1 MDCTITSYSLNRS
14 RRRGMTLVELQIAS
28 AIAVILFAAV
38 TTLAFYTARSFAAF
52 TNYVDL
58 DMNSRN
64 ALDVMS
70 TEIRQADLLTA
81 ATPTSLTFQTTDP
94 DSGTQ
99 HTLKYAYDS
108 DKKEVS
114 RIFDGG
120 QPEVLL
126 NECSFLQFGIFQRN
140 TTPSLD
146 NAFVPVS
153 TTQPNLC
160 KVVQLTWICSRKILG
175 KSVNTESVQ
184 SAKVV
189 IRKK

>member
-38 TTLAFYTARSFAAF
+38 MALAFYTARSFAAF

-58 DMNSRN
+58 DVNSRN

-81 ATPTSLTFQTTDP
+81 ATSTSLTFQTTDP
-94 DSGTQ
+94 NTGAQ
-99 HTLKYAYDS
+99 HVLKYAYDS
-108 DKKEVS
+108 TRKELTRVL
-114 RIFDGG
+114 DGG
-120 QPEVLL
+120 QPDVLL
-126 NECSFLQFGIFQRN
+126 TECSFLQFGTFQRN

-146 NAFVPVS
+146 NAFVPV
-153 TTQPNLC
+153 TTSQANLC

>member
-1 MDCTITSYSLNRS
+1 
-14 RRRGMTLVELQIAS
+14 MTLVELQIAS
-28 AIAVILFAAV
+28 AISVILFTAV
-38 TTLAFYTARSFAAF
+38 LALAFYTARSFAAF
-52 TNYVDL
+52 SNYVDL
-58 DMNSRN
+58 DANSRN

-70 TEIRQADLLTA
+70 SEIRQADLVTA
-81 ATPTSLTFQTTDP
+81 ATSASLTLQTTD
-94 DSGTQ
+94 SAGAT
-99 HTLKYAYDS
+99 HSLKYVYDPVN
-108 DKKEVS
+108 KVLN

-120 QPEVLL
+120 QPDVLL
-126 NECSFLQFGIFQRN
+126 TECSFLQFGIFQRN
-140 TTPSLD
+140 ATPTLD
-146 NAFVPVS
+146 NAFVPVA

>member
-1 MDCTITSYSLNRS
+1 
-14 RRRGMTLVELQIAS
+14 MTLVELQIAS

-38 TTLAFYTARSFAAF
+38 MSLAFYTARSFAAF

-58 DMNSRN
+58 DANSRN

-70 TEIRQADLLTA
+70 SEIRQADLLTA
-81 ATPTSLTFQTTDP
+81 ATATSLTFQTTDP
-94 DSGTQ
+94 ATLAQ
-99 HTLKYAYDS
+99 HTLKYVYDP
-108 DKKEVS
+108 DKKELA

-120 QPEVLL
+120 APDVLL
-126 NECSFLQFGIFQRN
+126 SECSSLQFGTFQRN
-140 TTPSLD
+140 TTASLD
-146 NAFVPVS
+146 NAFIPVS
-153 TTQPNLC
+153 TSQPNLC

-175 KSVNTESVQ
+175 KSSNTESVQ

>member
-1 MDCTITSYSLNRS
+1 
-14 RRRGMTLVELQIAS
+14 MTLVELQIAS

-38 TTLAFYTARSFAAF
+38 MSLAFYTARSFAAF

-58 DMNSRN
+58 DVNSRN
-64 ALDVMS
+64 ALDLMS
-70 TEIRQADLLTA
+70 TEIRQADLVTA
-81 ATPTSLTFQTTDP
+81 ATSTNLTFQTTDP
-94 DSGTQ
+94 GTGAK
-99 HTLKYAYDS
+99 HALKYVYNQGT
-108 DKKEVS
+108 KELT

-126 NECSFLQFGIFQRN
+126 NECSYLQFGTYQRN
-140 TTPSLD
+140 TTPTMD

-153 TTQPNLC
+153 TSKPNLC
-160 KVVQLTWICSRKILG
+160 KVVQLSWICSRRILG
-175 KSVNTESVQ
+175 KAANTESVQ

>member
-1 MDCTITSYSLNRS
+1 
-14 RRRGMTLVELQIAS
+14 MTLVELQIAS
-28 AIAVILFAAV
+28 AISVILFAAV
-38 TTLAFYTARSFAAF
+38 MALAFYTARSFAAF
-52 TNYVDL
+52 SNYVDL
-58 DMNSRN
+58 DASSRN

-70 TEIRQADLLTA
+70 SEIRQADLVTA
-81 ATPTSLTFQTTDP
+81 ATSASLTFQTTDP
-94 DSGTQ
+94 DTGAT
-99 HTLKYAYDS
+99 HGLKYVYDPV
-108 DKKEVS
+108 KKELA

-120 QPEVLL
+120 APDVLL
-126 NECSFLQFGIFQRN
+126 SECSFLQFSTFQRN

-146 NAFVPVS
+146 NGFVPVS
-153 TTQPNLC
+153 TAQPNLC

>member
-1 MDCTITSYSLNRS
+1 
-14 RRRGMTLVELQIAS
+14 MTLVELQIAS
-28 AIAVILFAAV
+28 AISVILFTAV
-38 TTLAFYTARSFAAF
+38 LALAFYTARSFAAF

-58 DMNSRN
+58 DANSRN

-70 TEIRQADLLTA
+70 SEIRQADFLMA
-81 ATPTSLTFQTTDP
+81 ATSASLKFQTTDV
-94 DSGTQ
+94 SAGAT
-99 HTLKYAYDS
+99 HTLEYVYDPVT
-108 DKKEVS
+108 KVLN

-120 QPEVLL
+120 QPKVLL
-126 NECSFLQFGIFQRN
+126 TECTFLQFGTFQRN

-146 NAFVPVS
+146 NAFVPVATS
-153 TTQPNLC
+153 QANLC

>member
-1 MDCTITSYSLNRS
+1 
-14 RRRGMTLVELQIAS
+14 MTLVELQIAS
-28 AIAVILFAAV
+28 AISVILFAAV
-38 TTLAFYTARSFAAF
+38 LTLAFYTARSFAAF

-58 DMNSRN
+58 DANSRN

-70 TEIRQADLLTA
+70 TEIRQADLLKA
-81 ATPTSLTFQTTDP
+81 ATATSLTFQTTDLSTGATH
-94 DSGTQ
+94 DLQ
-99 HTLKYAYDS
+99 YVYDPVN
-108 DKKEVS
+108 KVLN

-126 NECSFLQFGIFQRN
+126 TECTFLQFGTFQRN

-146 NAFVPVS
+146 NAFVPVATS
-153 TTQPNLC
+153 QPNLC
-160 KVVQLTWICSRKILG
+160 KVVQLTWICTRRILG
-175 KSVNTESVQ
+175 KTANTESVQ